1 MRKNKIQINFPY
13 LLLSFTI
20 TVAIIWMSSIQG
32 QSFFGNPSLLKRIIC
47 NLAHIP
53 VFVLLTFFWL
63 KALEP
68 GKKERHSKKYI
79 ALILA
84 CLLLFAVSDE
94 FHQYFVPGR
103 SATIMDLGLDLL
115 GILFGLSVYLSKY
128 GEFGPGKCRYNFK
141 STGHT
146 QDGD

>member
-1 MRKNKIQINFPY
+1 M
-13 LLLSFTI
+13 LSFAI
-20 TVAIIWMSSIQG
+20 TVAIIYMSSIQG
-32 QSFFGNPSLLKRIIC
+32 QSFFGNPSQLKRIIC

-63 KALEP
+63 KAFEP
-68 GKKERHSKKYI
+68 GKKESRTKKHI

-84 CLLLFAVSDE
+84 CLVLFAVSDE

-115 GILFGLSVYLSKY
+115 GILFGLSAHLVHSKSKY
-128 GEFGPGKCRYNFK
+128 EEIGLGKSQHN
-141 STGHT
+141 
-146 QDGD
+146 

>member
-1 MRKNKIQINFPY
+1 MKLKKKEIQQI
-13 LLLSFTI
+13 
-20 TVAIIWMSSIQG
+20 
-32 QSFFGNPSLLKRIIC
+32 LLKRIIC

-68 GKKERHSKKYI
+68 GKKKRHTKKYI

-94 FHQYFVPGR
+94 FHQYFVLGR

-115 GILFGLSVYLSKY
+115 GILFGLSVYLVLERKT
-128 GEFGPGKCRYNFK
+128 EIAIFPV
-141 STGHT
+141 
-146 QDGD
+146 D